1 MLCRVWP
8 ASLPIFFLPFLL
20 SLFYPLNP
28 YSSWSTNPPQR
39 PYTQNMAGRFSAC
52 MSPIQY
58 SQRETHYIFFL
69 KANYHLSHHPVNFN
83 VGLVTVHHYFICI
96 SMYVYIARLYQQN
109 LISLMSRNRL
119 AICLYPQ

>member
-8 ASLPIFFLPFLL
+8 DSLPISFLPFLL
-20 SLFYPLNP
+20 SLFQPLNP
-28 YSSWSTNPPQR
+28 YSSRSTNPLQR
-39 PYTQNMAGRFSAC
+39 PYTQDMAGHFSAF
-52 MSPIQY
+52 MSPIQC
-58 SQRETHYIFFL
+58 SQRGPHYIFFL
-69 KANYHLSHHPVNFN
+69 KANYHLSHHSVNFN

-109 LISLMSRNRL
+109 LISLMSGDRL